1 MSWWSDLKAKA
12 SEAYTKVDVKVGGY
26 LPGGK
31 TPQEVKAAK
40 GGTDPQ
46 PRSESNT
53 VTEIDS
59 QQRADEEERRQ
70 QDRPTILRPDDPNF
84 PDPRKDQP
92 RNPIFIP
99 TVQTESEHR
108 ARGGGAAYVIP
119 DDYSPSKYKID
130 PDFVRKDIDQQ
141 IEQRKKTEQII
152 DQYGSKE
159 VKQKA
164 YESGLTGTA
173 PIYSAKDA
181 LKYRFGTAEGLK
193 ETGIDF
199 AVGAGTGLL
208 IAGTGGLAAPI
219 VAGAAAGYVVGA
231 GARYSMTPE
240 QQRGGFLVEE
250 AIGLT
255 AFGAGAKTASGIK
268 TAFRAR
274 TGKGFSG
281 YRTEPYKIIDYQLPG
296 GARGSQRFL
305 KLRDP
310 VDIKAGYPE
319 TIKIDT
325 VAKPPRGRRG
335 GNVYDITQTVTGI
348 TGGKQIGKPKVY
360 TDRILGQQAASPY
373 TEFRTGEP
381 FATGRATDIPLG
393 DYTGFKVAIG
403 GQRLEGGL
411 GRTRFGS
418 GRPDVFIGP
427 IEGKPRNFGQV
438 LTGPEKGTQFVSV
451 GPVLRT
457 PSGRGVSRGFQPY
470 TIKETTPEL
479 VIPGLAYS
487 PGTTTFKPTRPRVN
501 VGNLRT
507 QPKLQ
512 TQTPGT
518 TGALIFDPKKAFRPK
533 GIKTPFKFSTG
544 TALRL
549 RDETEFKLRTHIAIG
564 TATQTQTQTQ
574 TIGIGTRTKSI
585 TSTLPFL
592 GVTAIGSRRIAPPPR
607 IPRFGSGF
615 MRGIRPGSRTFKP
628 QFKTFSS
635 PTAALFNIKATKR
648 QRKKTQFSG
657 LELIGL
663 R

>member
-1 MSWWSDLKAKA
+1 MGWWSDLKAKA

-31 TPQEVKAAK
+31 TPQEVKAAQ

-70 QDRPTILRPDDPNF
+70 QDRPTVLRPDDPRF
-84 PDPRKDQP
+84 PDPRKDIPQSAAY
-92 RNPIFIP
+92 IP
-99 TVQTESEHR
+99 TVRTESEQR

-119 DDYSPSKYKID
+119 DDYSPSKYKVD
-130 PDFVRKDIDQQ
+130 PEFVRKDIDQQ
-141 IEQRKKTEQII
+141 IEERKKTEQII
-152 DQYGSKE
+152 DQYGSKG

-164 YESGLTGTA
+164 YESGLTEKA
-173 PIYSAKDA
+173 PIYSATDA
-181 LKYRFGTAEGLK
+181 LKYRFGTAEGRT
-193 ETGIDF
+193 ETAIDF
-199 AVGAGTGLL
+199 AIGAGTGLL
-208 IAGTGGLAAPI
+208 IAGTGGLATPI
-219 VAGAAAGYVVGA
+219 VAGAGLGYLVGA

-240 QQRGGFLVEE
+240 QQRGGFLVDE

-255 AFGAGAKTASGIK
+255 AFGAGAKTSSGIK

-274 TGKGFSG
+274 TGRGFSG
-281 YRTEPYKIIDYQLPG
+281 YKTEPYKIIDYQLPG
-296 GARGSQRFL
+296 GKRGSQRFL
-305 KLRDP
+305 KIRDP
-310 VDIKAGYPE
+310 ADIKAGYPE

-348 TGGKQIGKPKVY
+348 TAGKQIGKPKVY
-360 TDRILGQQAASPY
+360 TDRILGQQAAAPSS
-373 TEFRTGEP
+373 TIRMGEP
-381 FATGRATDIPLG
+381 FGTGRATEIG
-393 DYTGFKVAIG
+393 DYTGFTATIG
-403 GQRLEGGL
+403 GQRLGGGL

-544 TALRL
+544 TALLTRG
-549 RDETEFKLRTHIAIG
+549 ETELGLRSESQIG
-564 TATQTQTQTQ
+564 TFTLAQTQTETS
-574 TIGIGTRTKSI
+574 GIRTRSKAI
-585 TSTLPFL
+585 TSTLPIL
-592 GVTAIGSRRIAPPPR
+592 GVTASGSRRIAPLPR

>member
-1 MSWWSDLKAKA
+1 MGWWSDLKSKA
-12 SEAYTKVDVKVGGY
+12 SAAYVSVDTKVGGY

-70 QDRPTILRPDDPNF
+70 QDRPTVLKPGDRGF
-84 PDPRKDQP
+84 PDPRKDKP

-99 TVQTESEHR
+99 TVQTESENR
-108 ARGGGAAYVIP
+108 ARGGGSAYVIP

-130 PDFVRKDIDQQ
+130 SDFVRKDIDQQ
-141 IEQRKKTEQII
+141 MAERKKTEQII
-152 DQYGSKE
+152 DQYGSKAA
-159 VKQKA
+159 KQKA
-164 YESGLTGTA
+164 YESGLTQTA
-173 PIYSAKDA
+173 PVYTAKEA
-181 LKYRFGTAEGLK
+181 FQYRLGTAEGLK
-193 ETGIDF
+193 ETGTDF
-199 AVGAGTGLL
+199 LIGAGTGLL
-208 IAGTGGLAAPI
+208 IAGTGGLATPI
-219 VAGAAAGYVVGA
+219 VAGAAAGYVVST
-231 GARYSMTPE
+231 GARYSTTPE
-240 QQRGGFLVEE
+240 QQRGGFLAEE
-250 AIGLT
+250 AIGLA
-255 AFGAGAKTASGIK
+255 AFGAGAKASSGIK

-281 YRTEPYKIIDYQLPG
+281 YRTEPYKIVTYELPG
-296 GARGSQRFL
+296 GKRGSSRLL
-305 KLRDP
+305 KIRDP

-325 VAKPPRGRRG
+325 LATPTKG
-335 GNVYDITQTVTGI
+335 GKGVYDVTQTVTGV
-348 TGGKQIGKPKVY
+348 TAGKQVGKTQVY
-360 TDRILGQQAASPY
+360 TDRILGQQAAAPY
-373 TEFRTGEP
+373 AEFRTGEA
-381 FATGRATDIPLG
+381 FGTGRASEVG

-418 GRPDVFIGP
+418 GRPDVFIGS

-438 LTGPEKGTQFVSV
+438 ITGPEKGTQFVSV

-457 PSGRGVSRGFQPY
+457 PSGRGVSRDFQPA
-470 TIKETTPEL
+470 TIKETTPEI

-487 PGTTTFKPTRPRVN
+487 PGTTTFKPTRSRVN

-533 GIKTPFKFSTG
+533 GIKTAFKVSTG

-549 RDETEFKLRTHIAIG
+549 RDETATGLTSEFKLG

-574 TIGIGTRTKSI
+574 TFGTGTRTKSI
-585 TSTLPFL
+585 TDTLSRGL

-615 MRGIRPGSRTFKP
+615 MRGRAGKSTRFKAR
-628 QFKTFSS
+628 FKTFSS
-635 PTAALFNIKATKR
+635 PTAALFNIKASTR
-648 QRKKTQFSG
+648 QLRKKEFSG
-657 LELIGL
+657 LEIIGL
-663 R
+663 K